1 MLPLT
6 VVILTKN
13 EERNIARC
21 LQPLL
26 ALSNDILVMDSG
38 SSDRT
43 IEIARTMGVRVVE
56 TEWLGY
62 SATKNKGN
70 QLAKN
75 DWILSLDADEEM
87 KDELVASITQ
97 LFQHKLEP
105 NQMYAIQRKLIYCGK
120 TLHFGAV
127 KNEFRFRIF
136 NRTITAWNHHD
147 VHEDLQSKEAS
158 QKIKL
163 KGYVLHH
170 SYLSSE
176 EHLGKLE
183 TYAKLS
189 AQQMLKN
196 GRRAS
201 FIKCYL
207 SPPFGF
213 FKNVV
218 LRCGFLDGNLGL
230 RYARENMWYVK
241 RKYQL
246 LKQLVK

>member
-21 LQPLL
+21 LEPLL
-26 ALSNDILVMDSG
+26 ALSDDILVMDSG
-38 SSDRT
+38 STDRT
-43 IEIARTMGVRVVE
+43 VTIAQSMGARVVQ
-56 TEWLGY
+56 TQWLGY

-87 KDELVASITQ
+87 KEELVKSILE
-97 LFQHKLEP
+97 LFQQELLP
-105 NQMYAIQRKLIYCGK
+105 NQVFAIQRKLIYCGK

-127 KNEFRFRIF
+127 KKEYRLRIF
-136 NRTITAWNHHD
+136 NRSVTTWNHHD
-147 VHEDLQSKEAS
+147 VHEDLQTKAPA

-163 KGYVLHH
+163 KGFVLHH
-170 SYLSSE
+170 SYASSQ
-176 EHLGKLE
+176 EHLSKLE
-183 TYAKLS
+183 TYAQLS
-189 AQQMLKN
+189 AQQMLKS
-196 GRRAS
+196 GRKAS

-218 LRCGFLDGNLGL
+218 LRVGFLDGSLGI
-230 RYARENMWYVK
+230 RYARENMWYVG

-246 LKQLVK
+246 LKQLTR